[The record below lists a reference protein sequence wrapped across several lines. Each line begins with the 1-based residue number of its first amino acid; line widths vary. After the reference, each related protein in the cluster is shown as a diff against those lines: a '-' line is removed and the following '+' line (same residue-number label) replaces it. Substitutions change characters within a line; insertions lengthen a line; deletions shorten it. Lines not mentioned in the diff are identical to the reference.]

1 MQPLIKQQDA
11 TISLVKSHRGRG
23 MLVLRH
29 SVYKCFLLSWV
40 RLVSVPVWAVHGT
53 HFNASASYLACS
65 WTLLSSFEQLA
76 QAQLGLHLNSEVLF
90 SLGNQVQMLFQSSI
104 HIIWF
109 EFKVG
114 NPETPVYRQAP
125 VRLNGPKPSAR
136 LITDRMITLFT
147 AWHSTK
153 TDGRGTWRGIPGSAV
168 GEGALHMI
176 SWHYFDPY
184 FDLFC
189 SVL

>member
-1 MQPLIKQQDA
+1 
-11 TISLVKSHRGRG
+11 
-23 MLVLRH
+23 MLVFPH

-125 VRLNGPKPSAR
+125 VRLNCQKPSAR

-147 AWHSTK
+147 AWHSTN
-153 TDGRGTWRGIPGSAV
+153 TDGIERNMARDPRECRGWRSATYDFM
-168 GEGALHMI
+168 ALFW
-176 SWHYFDPY
+176 S
-184 FDLFC
+184 LFW
-189 SVL
+189 SIL